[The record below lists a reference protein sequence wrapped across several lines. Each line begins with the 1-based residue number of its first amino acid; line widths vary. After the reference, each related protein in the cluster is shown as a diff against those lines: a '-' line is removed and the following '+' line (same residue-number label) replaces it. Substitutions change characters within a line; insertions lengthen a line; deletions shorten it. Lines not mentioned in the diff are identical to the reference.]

1 MKQLILTI
9 GMSSFFLSCKS
20 TDNGRTIK
28 SDSITTEDTLPF
40 NNSVDQSDTL
50 TTIKSDSSTV
60 KPETD
65 SAKR

>member
-9 GMSSFFLSCKS
+9 GMLSFFLSCKS
-20 TDNGRTIK
+20 TDNDRTIQ

-50 TTIKSDSSTV
+50 TIIKSDSSTV
-60 KPETD
+60 KQETD
-65 SAKR
+65 SVKR